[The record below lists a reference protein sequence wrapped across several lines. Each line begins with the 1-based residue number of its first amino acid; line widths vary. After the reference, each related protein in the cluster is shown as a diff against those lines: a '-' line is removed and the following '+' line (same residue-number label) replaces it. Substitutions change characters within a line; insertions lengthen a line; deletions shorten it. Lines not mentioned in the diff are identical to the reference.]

1 MTVNS
6 PDSTYDETVY
16 EIVGWDEAGPE
27 NVKGISKIV
36 GWDKTGPE
44 NVKGISKIVGWDE

>member
-1 MTVNS
+1 MS
-6 PDSTYDETVY
+6 
-16 EIVGWDEAGPE
+16 EAGPE

-44 NVKGISKIVGWDE
+44 NVKGISKIVG